1 MTESMPGAVRPLL
14 PAIAAAAA
22 DVDRDGAVHPDTIA
36 VLADAGAFSMLQP
49 ESFGGLQADPGTYLA
64 AVREISAAC
73 TSTGWLVGML
83 GVNAWHLALFDHQAQ
98 RDVWESD
105 SRALLSASYAPTGR
119 LERVRNGFRLSGRWS
134 RCTGVQYA
142 SWLIA
147 GALVVGE
154 EGAAEDFTVALVPR
168 KDYAVESAWDGVGL
182 RGIGADD
189 VVVANAMV
197 PSYRTFG
204 WVSGDQ
210 RVALDPLYRLPQ
222 PTLYTHAGTAPVLGA
237 ALGVLAARRP
247 KGTTP
252 LSAVAMAAGGLQLS
266 VLQMRRNLAELSD
279 CAQVDSSPNA
289 ELMLR
294 ARRDQVMAF
303 ERAMKA
309 IELFVGQSGPD
320 DHNDGQVERVWRDVQ
335 TAHMHV
341 ANDVDRVLS
350 AVGQFAFG
358 LKVDDFIL

>member
-1 MTESMPGAVRPLL
+1 MPESVLGAVRPLL

-22 DVDRDGAVHPDTIA
+22 DVDRDGAVYPDTIA
-36 VLADAGAFSMLQP
+36 GLAEAGAFSMLQP
-49 ESFGGLQADPGTYLA
+49 ALFGGMEADPDTYLA
-64 AVREISAAC
+64 AVREVAAAC

-105 SRALLSASYAPTGR
+105 PRALLSASYAPTGR

-134 RCTGVQYA
+134 RCTGVHYA

-147 GALVVGE
+147 GALVVGGD
-154 EGAAEDFTVALVPR
+154 GAAEDFTVALLPR
-168 KDYAVESAWDGVGL
+168 KDYVVESSWGGVGL

-189 VVVANAMV
+189 VVVSNAMV

-210 RVALDPLYRLPQ
+210 RVALAPLYRLPQ
-222 PTLYTHAGTAPVLGA
+222 PTLYTHAGTAPVHGA
-237 ALGVLAARRP
+237 ALGVLTARRP
-247 KGTTP
+247 KVTTP
-252 LSAVAMAAGGLQLS
+252 LSAVAMAEGALQLS
-266 VLQMRRNLAELSD
+266 VLQLRRNLAELMN
-279 CAQVDSSPNA
+279 CARADADPEP

-294 ARRDQVMAF
+294 ARRDQVVAF
-303 ERAMKA
+303 ERASNA
-309 IELFVGQSGPD
+309 VQLLVQQADPD
-320 DHNDGQVERVWRDVQ
+320 DEALERVWRDVQ